1 MADGRNN
8 ARINRVS
15 KKEKNKMAPLLKVV
29 VIFAICMVGI
39 PNFMFAFS
47 IFSAVFS
54 VGSSFFVS
62 AACFAIGVIIT
73 LGNCKTYKEVSGG
86 KNVPGRVGAL
96 VALAVST
103 LILLIN
109 PVSDLFYYGAVIFVL
124 ASLMFT
130 LVELIKYYNVL
141 ATRRLPQFDNYKGGN
156 DNA

>member
-1 MADGRNN
+1 MADGKNN

-29 VIFAICMVGI
+29 VIFAMCMVGI

-47 IFSAVFS
+47 LFSAVFS

-73 LGNCKTYKEVSGG
+73 LSNCRTCKEVSGG
-86 KNVPGRVGAL
+86 KNVPGSVGAL

>member
-1 MADGRNN
+1 
-8 ARINRVS
+8 
-15 KKEKNKMAPLLKVV
+15 MAPLLKGV
-29 VIFAICMVGI
+29 VIFAICMVAI

-73 LGNCKTYKEVSGG
+73 LVIARHIKKYQEE
-86 KNVPGRVGAL
+86 NVPGSVGAL

>member
-1 MADGRNN
+1 MTEETRPHPKDASPRHGVWARSSECTRRSNKNLHRKENEDGTV
-8 ARINRVS
+8 ITGDVTEELW
-15 KKEKNKMAPLLKVV
+15 KKH
-29 VIFAICMVGI
+29 
-39 PNFMFAFS
+39 
-47 IFSAVFS
+47 
-54 VGSSFFVS
+54 
-62 AACFAIGVIIT
+62 
-73 LGNCKTYKEVSGG
+73 SGG
-86 KNVPGRVGAL
+86 KNVPGSVGAL